1 MKKLY
6 LKSPLAFAILWI
18 CIYVIGTSITHML
31 DSTLVLPNIIT
42 LAFHIITTAFLFVW
56 LKTSELLKYYGISRP
71 EISAKRLLF
80 YIPLIAAVS
89 CNLWFGVKLNAGITE
104 SVFLVL
110 SMLCVGFLEEVIFR
124 GFLFRAME
132 KDGLKSAVIV
142 SSITFGIGHIINL
155 LNGTGAPLETSLQI
169 ITAIGFGFLFVIIF
183 IKTKSIIP
191 CILAHSTINT
201 LSVFANESGG
211 AVAEI
216 ITSAVLL
223 LLTVTY
229 SLYIIK
235 RVK

>member
-6 LKSPLAFAILWI
+6 LKNPLAFAILWI
-18 CIYVIGTSITHML
+18 CIYVIGTSITQML
-31 DSTLVLPNIIT
+31 DSSLALFGLITLV
-42 LAFHIITTAFLFVW
+42 FHVFITAFLFVW
-56 LKTSELLKYYGISRP
+56 LKSSALLKYYGVART
-71 EISAKRLLF
+71 EISSKRLLF
-80 YIPLIAAVS
+80 YIPLIVAVS

-169 ITAIGFGFLFVIIF
+169 VTAIGFGFLFVIIF
-183 IKTKSIIP
+183 IKTKSIVP
-191 CILAHSTINT
+191 CIISHSTINA
-201 LSVFANESGG
+201 LSVFASDGGG
-211 AVAEI
+211 AVSEI
-216 ITSAVLL
+216 ITSALL
-223 LLTVTY
+223 LLITVIY
-229 SLYIIK
+229 SIYIIK